1 MLGRECSA
9 EVCSSYLTSKSGGGE
24 HIDDVLD
31 CFVGAVVG
39 EFELAV
45 WAVFEVRLVVEAR
58 SEERRVGKE
67 GGEWRQQRNLDN
79 IRGEAVGIAGSVTHD
94 KSVHL

>member
-1 MLGRECSA
+1 MT
-9 EVCSSYLTSKSGGGE
+9 TSKSGGGE

-45 WAVFEVRLVVEAR
+45 WAVFEVRLVVEA
-58 SEERRVGKE
+58 
-67 GGEWRQQRNLDN
+67 
-79 IRGEAVGIAGSVTHD
+79 AVGPACTGEGSGKTNGGCTRTFWADVFRKERSD
-94 KSVHL
+94 RRGGYNALMNAPRPV